1 MSEERKKVLQ
11 MIAEGKITPEEG
23 ERLLAAMG
31 EPDPST
37 KASSES
43 RNRAGPDAIGPR
55 WLRIHVDTSEGER
68 VRVNVPWKLARFAM
82 NFIPKE
88 ARARLG
94 EEGFDISSIIDGIE
108 GLVSGAD
115 GEIVSVDTSEGDKV
129 RIVVE

>member
-1 MSEERKKVLQ
+1 MSEERKKILE
-11 MIAEGKITPEEG
+11 MIAQGKVTPEEG

-31 EPDPST
+31 VAAQGASPPSGSG
-37 KASSES
+37 ALAAQRS
-43 RNRAGPDAIGPR
+43 AAHR

-68 VRVNVPWKLARFAM
+68 VRVNVPWKLAKFAI

-94 EEGFDISSIIDGIE
+94 DEGFDVSEIIDGI
-108 GLVSGAD
+108 VSGTAD
-115 GEIVSVDTSEGDKV
+115 GEIVSVDTNRGDKI

>member
-1 MSEERKKVLQ
+1 VSEERKKILE
-11 MIAEGKITPEEG
+11 MIAQGKVTPEEG

-31 EPDPST
+31 ES
-37 KASSES
+37 AQ
-43 RNRAGPDAIGPR
+43 AGPHPAGGGAVAVQPAAGHR

-68 VRVNVPWKLARFAM
+68 VRVNVPWKLAKFAI

-94 EEGFDISSIIDGIE
+94 DEGFDVSEIIDGI
-108 GLVSGAD
+108 VSGAAD
-115 GEIVSVDTSEGDKV
+115 GEILSVDTNQGDKI